1 MRKRIYWALLISVS
15 ALFLSGCAAN
25 QTPSKNTTQSD
36 SPSNNSEKETKPV
49 MQTESESPSTPQTQP
64 ETQSESP
71 SDSHSVSQTQAETNF
86 ETESPVSNGA
96 TLYIGYDGSFQ
107 EYDLECGDNA
117 SPETLIQ
124 GIADLTEWDLSL
136 ADSVTTGKGGMTVC
150 FSSQSSLFTGPPEV
164 QKEEFFVY
172 DLSQLASTILGSIQ
186 TTLQN
191 YYIDPSLGDPS
202 NLDIYFCTENDQ
214 PIVLESL
221 GVTIPIDQPYS
232 GSLY

>member
-64 ETQSESP
+64 ET
-71 SDSHSVSQTQAETNF
+71 
-86 ETESPVSNGA
+86 ESPVSNGA

-124 GIADLTEWDLSL
+124 GIADLTGWDLSL